1 MKDVLKR
8 GEGAP
13 REERPGTAWPMALKG
28 SLQELS
34 GDQGSY
40 LLRLV
45 RVHVSFACS
54 PSPIGEAP
62 IGDRVMGVLCD
73 S

>member
-1 MKDVLKR
+1 M
-8 GEGAP
+8 EGAP
-13 REERPGTAWPMALKG
+13 REERPGIAWPMALKG
-28 SLQELS
+28 PLQELG

-45 RVHVSFACS
+45 RVYVSFECS
-54 PSPIGEAP
+54 PSPKGEAP
-62 IGDRVMGVLCD
+62 IGDGVTGVLCD